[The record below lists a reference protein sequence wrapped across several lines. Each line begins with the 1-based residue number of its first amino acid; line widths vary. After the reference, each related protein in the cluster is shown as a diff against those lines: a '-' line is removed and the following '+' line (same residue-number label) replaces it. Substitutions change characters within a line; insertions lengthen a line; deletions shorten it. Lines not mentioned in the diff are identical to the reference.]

1 MVLGIFSGAE
11 KMEEKVLR
19 ISVGGNP
26 IGMVGLEENF
36 LQAKERRNLN
46 EVEIEKFLLEEA
58 KKKNFIPTRAEG
70 EYAKALLREFK
81 KFMGEKVEEDFSTL
95 QVRVLGPGCVNC
107 QKLEQETMAAL
118 AELNLIADFDHVQDI
133 QEIAKYGVLGTPAL
147 VVNHQVKSVGRIPP
161 KEQLKKWLLEGIKGK

>member
-1 MVLGIFSGAE
+1 
-11 KMEEKVLR
+11 MEDKILK
-19 ISVGGNP
+19 ISVAGHSV
-26 IGMVGLEENF
+26 GMVGLEEIF
-36 LQAKERRNLN
+36 SQAKEKKNLN
-46 EVEIEKFLLEEA
+46 EVEIEKFLLEGA

-70 EYAKALLREFK
+70 EYAKALLRECK

-118 AELNLIADFDHVQDI
+118 AELNLIADFDHVQDME
-133 QEIAKYGVLGTPAL
+133 EIAKYGVLGIPAL
-147 VVNHQVKSVGRIPP
+147 VVNGQVKSVGRIPP